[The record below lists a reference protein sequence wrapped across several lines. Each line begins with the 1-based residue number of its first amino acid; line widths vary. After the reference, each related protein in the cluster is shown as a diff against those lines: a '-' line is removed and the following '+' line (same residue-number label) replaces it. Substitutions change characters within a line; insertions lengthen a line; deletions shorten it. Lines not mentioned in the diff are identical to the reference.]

1 MDELSNA
8 LALTPLLK
16 KLVHSLEMLGLET
29 LSESEEESDSDQPLT
44 ESEEESDSDQP
55 LTESEEEDDRVPLLE
70 DCSPDEEELYDL
82 LEECEAALTL
92 DGYRVGIKDG
102 FFFII

>member
-29 LSESEEESDSDQPLT
+29 LS